1 MRQQQCLLIM
11 RAVRGHSLDPPKL
24 HGGEQGHQRSDNDV
38 GPRGRGEGPKAEHP
52 RRDSDAEPGNKIDP
66 LLGAGTPAGSCR
78 RRGRCPQFSTF
89 QSVFFNPLAAT
100 STHGEVAVMFRS
112 GDHLVAACVECGSR
126 AVVIG
131 GELTSD
137 AFVRCGECESPRGT
151 YAEFFEEIRAR
162 GMYADFRQE
171 IRAALSENSDAS
183 CNDNHRAKQS

>member
-1 MRQQQCLLIM
+1 MAAN
-11 RAVRGHSLDPPKL
+11 RATSAPTTMWVHAAVARALKPSTY
-24 HGGEQGHQRSDNDV
+24 GETAMQ
-38 GPRGRGEGPKAEHP
+38 
-52 RRDSDAEPGNKIDP
+52 EPGNKIDP

-131 GELTSD
+131 GELTSG

-171 IRAALSENSDAS
+171 IRAALSESSGAS